1 MAIWALSF
9 HCWNWYCH
17 LSYRFLRCYRTIHVD
32 LMREMRFDGRNWV
45 GKVHNIININKRSR
59 RCASRLFAAKVDW
72 RVRLHSRFSFLC
84 AVSDDKLKMKRR
96 FFKFTRKHLHE
107 SSVQQ
112 FCTIT
117 CDPLEQPRRPHPLSV
132 DSNSKLD
139 KNLLFNFF
147 WFCYVLL
154 WVFELSKYSFMST
167 NVTVQ
172 KGRKRGRII
181 QIFNCRLSECELNW
195 YLLQFYKFL
204 MQLNSAWILIFIIF
218 SLPPVESRWW
228 SSKWTDWRDF
238 GKLAR

>member
-72 RVRLHSRFSFLC
+72 RVRLHSRSSFLC
-84 AVSDDKLKMKRR
+84 AVSDDKLKMKRI

-117 CDPLEQPRRPHPLSV
+117 CDPLEQPRRPHPQSTAIQNSIKICCSILSGFV
-132 DSNSKLD
+132 MFYCGFSS
-139 KNLLFNFF
+139 
-147 WFCYVLL
+147 
-154 WVFELSKYSFMST
+154 WVNIHLCRRMSLCKRDE
-167 NVTVQ
+167 
-172 KGRKRGRII
+172 KGG
-181 QIFNCRLSECELNW
+181 E
-195 YLLQFYKFL
+195 
-204 MQLNSAWILIFIIF
+204 
-218 SLPPVESRWW
+218 
-228 SSKWTDWRDF
+228 
-238 GKLAR
+238 